1 MAEEQNTTFSITAKS
16 KVIFTYTQGAKTSVH
31 DSTLLAVDYDNLN
44 IEKYQDEIGCP
55 NKDGAKLISIAFTQ
69 GLIANIHNA
78 HHRGYWND
86 AEHLRYIISEL
97 ERGFIENVD
106 INMVNR
112 DMIDNDNEKNN

>member
-1 MAEEQNTTFSITAKS
+1 MAEEQDSTFSITAKS
-16 KVIFTYTQGAKTSVH
+16 KVTFTYIRGAKTSAH
-31 DSTLLAVDYDNLN
+31 NSTLLNVNYDNLN
-44 IEKYQDEIGCP
+44 TEKYQDEIGCP

-97 ERGFIENVD
+97 EKGFIENVN
-106 INMVNR
+106 INTVNG
-112 DMIDNDNEKNN
+112 DFD